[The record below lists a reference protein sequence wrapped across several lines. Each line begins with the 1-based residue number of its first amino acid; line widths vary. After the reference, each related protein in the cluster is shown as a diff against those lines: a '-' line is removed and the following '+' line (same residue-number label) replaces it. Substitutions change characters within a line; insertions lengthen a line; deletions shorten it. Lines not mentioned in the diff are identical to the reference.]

1 MKSSF
6 KYLLVIIFILTINFK
21 NIFCDDGDPLQFIE
35 SLRQKIRR
43 LEAEGKIKR
52 NYEPYIEPELQD
64 EETYDFIIVG
74 GGSAGSALVHRLSE
88 IQDWKILLLEA
99 GGEPDIL
106 SDIPLWSPLLH
117 LTENNWNYLTE
128 KQENFGLGLE
138 DQKMYWPRG
147 KILGGSSQLNFMV
160 YSRGAKEDY
169 DRWANMG
176 NPGWSYE
183 DLLPFFK
190 KLETCKLNHADWE
203 VRGTEGP
210 ISVEDSF
217 RSKVADVFIEAGKH
231 AGYQYLDYNGQNH
244 LGVSYVQATTSKGFR
259 CSGERCYIRPIK
271 NRKNLTIRLHSK
283 VTKLLIKNK
292 TAYGVEFEK
301 NGRIYKANT
310 RREII
315 LSGGVINS
323 AQILLL
329 SGIGPKNQL
338 SKFGIETIQD
348 LPVGQKLYDHPA
360 FVGLG
365 YTTDANLIP
374 DWKEALEDA
383 AFIELYNNGSGILT
397 SIVQAE
403 SLAFAKTALSQ
414 DSIADVEIILFSTH
428 FCENFDIGLAKNV
441 HISREIYEEICPMY
455 EGMPKFFIG
464 VFLLYPE
471 SYGYLE
477 LASPSYTDPPK
488 IYPEFFTDCEGKD
501 VKTIITGIREAMRI
515 VGSPPFEKY
524 GTKLMDKPLSGCKD
538 FVFDSDDYWEC
549 ALRHLGVSVYHHSTT
564 CKMGPASD
572 PESVVDNR
580 LRVYG
585 IKGLR
590 VADIGIMP
598 FQIAGHTNIPA
609 FMIGE
614 KAAHMIKEEN
624 LNN

>member
-21 NIFCDDGDPLQFIE
+21 NIFCDDGDSLEFIE

-283 VTKLLIKNK
+283 SQHQERNN
-292 TAYGVEFEK
+292 F
-301 NGRIYKANT
+301 
-310 RREII
+310 
-315 LSGGVINS
+315 
-323 AQILLL
+323 
-329 SGIGPKNQL
+329 KNQL

-515 VGSPPFEKY
+515 VETPPFAKY
-524 GTKLMDKPLSGCKD
+524 GTKLMDKPLSGCKNL
-538 FVFDSDDYWEC
+538 VFDSDEYWEC